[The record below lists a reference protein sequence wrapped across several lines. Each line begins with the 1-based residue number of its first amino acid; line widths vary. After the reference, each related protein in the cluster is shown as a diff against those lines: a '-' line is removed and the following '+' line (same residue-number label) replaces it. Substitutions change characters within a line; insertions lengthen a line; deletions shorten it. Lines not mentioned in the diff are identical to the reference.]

1 MVQQILTRIPLCD
14 GNRNRL
20 SEYVL
25 EQRLNYRRAAF
36 QSMSAEVPGLDDFPR
51 MTADELIVYALGTY
65 QIDQARSYYG
75 EHIKNG
81 SYLIEVYKEPNL
93 EE

>member
-1 MVQQILTRIPLCD
+1 
-14 GNRNRL
+14 
-20 SEYVL
+20 
-25 EQRLNYRRAAF
+25 
-36 QSMSAEVPGLDDFPR
+36 MSAEVPGLDDFPR